1 MNNFITRILSG
12 AVYVGLILYA
22 VVSYSTSPY
31 VFLVVFGI
39 FSLIGVWEA
48 NRMINDGENQ
58 LTPIIY
64 IDAFGTLAMF
74 GAFYIG
80 EHLHNPIAGLT
91 PVMAYMLL
99 RITVQLFITSQNP
112 IHSLQR
118 SFFSICY
125 VALPLG
131 LMSVI
136 CDQMELVTLLLVFI
150 FLWINDS
157 GAYLVGSTIGK
168 HKFFERISPKKSW
181 EGFWGGLV
189 LTVIVAAFL
198 GNVLFGGTVDQF
210 PCVETS
216 PTSPFLTHPMLIT
229 GGLGLVVSVFGT
241 LGDLAE
247 SLIKRTAGVKD
258 SSNLIPGH
266 GGILDRIDSLLFA
279 VPATLIYLAVIKY
292 LL

>member
-12 AVYVGLILYA
+12 AVYVGLIIYA
-22 VVSYSTSPY
+22 VLSYNISPY
-31 VFLVVFGI
+31 IFLMVFGI

-48 NRMINDGENQ
+48 HRMINEGETQ
-58 LTPIIY
+58 PTHIMC
-64 IDAFGTLAMF
+64 IDAFGALAVF
-74 GAFYIG
+74 SAFFLG
-80 EHLHNPIAGLT
+80 EHFHNLIAGLV

-99 RITVQLFITSQNP
+99 RIIFQLYITSQNP
-112 IHSLQR
+112 IHSLQH

-136 CDQMELVTLLLVFI
+136 CNQMGLVILFLIFI
-150 FLWINDS
+150 FLWTNDS
-157 GAYLVGSTIGK
+157 GAYLVGSAIGK

-181 EGFWGGLV
+181 EGFWGGLI
-189 LTVIVAAFL
+189 LTVIMAAFL
-198 GNVLFGGTVDQF
+198 GIVFRTF
-210 PCVETS
+210 Y
-216 PTSPFLTHPMLIT
+216 TSPFYDHPMLAT
-229 GGLGLVVSVFGT
+229 SGLGLVVSVFGT

-279 VPATLIYLAVIKY
+279 VPAALIYLAVIKY